1 MSKSQPPA
9 DTHADDPDSE
19 FDLARAHGTGAPG
32 VVRALIVDDEPLLR
46 THLAHHLAQ
55 LWPELAIAG
64 EARNGREAVDLVA
77 QLQPDVVFLDVHMP
91 GMNGVEAA
99 RLMGPDVQIVFVTA
113 YEQYAVAAFEQG
125 AIDYLVKP
133 FDAERLGE
141 SVTRLRRRIAERRRL
156 SAAEAGLG
164 QVTSLAGDLADGGA
178 PAGSSTALGSLPAGD
193 LDAVLAALAGELRR
207 RAPAGERLQW
217 IRASVGQMIKLIPVD
232 EVLYFRSDEKYTLVV
247 WVGGEAL
254 IRKSIRELLDGLEP
268 ETFIQIHR
276 STIVNLRFVA
286 QVIKGPNET
295 AEVHLKGRNETLSVS
310 RNHVHWFRQY

>member
-1 MSKSQPPA
+1 M
-9 DTHADDPDSE
+9 
-19 FDLARAHGTGAPG
+19 TGS
-32 VVRALIVDDEPLLR
+32 VRALIVDDEPLLR

-55 LWPELAIAG
+55 LWPELEIAG
-64 EARNGREAVDLVA
+64 EARNGREAVDLVE
-77 QLQPDVVFLDVHMP
+77 QLRPDVVFLDVHMP

-141 SVTRLRRRIAERRRL
+141 SLARLRRRVAERRRL
-156 SAAEAGLG
+156 EAGGLG
-164 QVTSLAGDLADGGA
+164 SVTSVAPEAGAA
-178 PAGSSTALGSLPAGD
+178 ALGNLPSGD

-207 RAPAGERLQW
+207 RAPAESRLQW

-295 AEVHLKGRNETLSVS
+295 AEVHLKGRSETLSVS

>member
-1 MSKSQPPA
+1 M
-9 DTHADDPDSE
+9 TDSE
-19 FDLARAHGTGAPG
+19 YPDDVSARPRAGGAPDA
-32 VVRALIVDDEPLLR
+32 VRALIVDDEPLLR

-55 LWPELAIAG
+55 LWPELEIAG
-64 EARNGREAVDLVA
+64 EARNGREAVDLAV

-99 RLMGPDVQIVFVTA
+99 RMMGPDVQVVFVTA

-141 SVTRLRRRIAERRRL
+141 SVMRLRRRIAERRRMNTT
-156 SAAEAGLG
+156 EAGLG
-164 QVTSLAGDLADGGA
+164 QVTSLAADVPEA
-178 PAGSSTALGSLPAGD
+178 AAALGRLPPGD
-193 LDAVLAALAGELRR
+193 LDAVLGALAGELRR
-207 RAPAGERLQW
+207 RAPVGDRLQW

>member
-1 MSKSQPPA
+1 VSGTSPSEDGEGDGDAVGRPPA
-9 DTHADDPDSE
+9 P
-19 FDLARAHGTGAPG
+19 RVPGA
-32 VVRALIVDDEPLLR
+32 VRAVVVDDEPLLR

-55 LWPELAIAG
+55 LWPELEIAG
-64 EARNGREAVDLVA
+64 EARNGREAVDLVV

-99 RLMGPDVQIVFVTA
+99 RLMGQEVQIVFVTA
-113 YEQYAVAAFEQG
+113 YEQYAVAAFDQG

-133 FDAERLGE
+133 FDVERLGE
-141 SVTRLRRRIAERRRL
+141 SVARLRRRVGERRRTRAPDDGPVAG
-156 SAAEAGLG
+156 AAEGEA
-164 QVTSLAGDLADGGA
+164 AAA
-178 PAGSSTALGSLPAGD
+178 RLPPGD
-193 LDAVLAALAGELRR
+193 LDTVLAALAGELRR
-207 RAPAGERLQW
+207 RAPMGDRLQW

-295 AEVHLKGRNETLSVS
+295 AEVHLKGRHETLSVS

>member
-1 MSKSQPPA
+1 MNNATPSQLPE
-9 DTHADDPDSE
+9 HDD
-19 FDLARAHGTGAPG
+19 DLAHPRGPAAPG
-32 VVRALIVDDEPLLR
+32 AVRALIVDDEPLLR

-55 LWPELAIAG
+55 LWPELEIAG
-64 EARNGREAVDLVA
+64 EARNGREAVDLVV

-99 RLMGPDVQIVFVTA
+99 RLMGPEVQIVFVTA

-141 SVTRLRRRIAERRRL
+141 SVARLRRRIAERRRM
-156 SAAEAGLG
+156 SAGEGGLG
-164 QVTSLAGDLADGGA
+164 QVTSLAGDVADASGALA
-178 PAGSSTALGSLPAGD
+178 ALPQGH
-193 LDAVLAALAGELRR
+193 LDAVLSALAGELRR
-207 RAPAGERLQW
+207 RAPAGDRLQW

>member
-1 MSKSQPPA
+1 MNA
-9 DTHADDPDSE
+9 NE
-19 FDLARAHGTGAPG
+19 RGA
-32 VVRALIVDDEPLLR
+32 VRALIVDDEPLLR

-55 LWPELAIAG
+55 LWPELEIAG
-64 EARNGREAVDLVA
+64 EARNGREAVDLVE
-77 QLQPDVVFLDVHMP
+77 QLRPDVVFLDVHMP

-141 SVTRLRRRIAERRRL
+141 SVARLRRRIAERRRI
-156 SAAEAGLG
+156 SAADAGLG
-164 QVTSLAGDLADGGA
+164 QVTSLAGDVAEAGGA
-178 PAGSSTALGSLPAGD
+178 LSRLAPND
-193 LDAVLAALAGELRR
+193 LDAVLSALAGELRR
-207 RAPAGERLQW
+207 RAPAGDRLQW

-295 AEVHLKGRNETLSVS
+295 AEVHLKGRSETLSVS

>member
-1 MSKSQPPA
+1 MTDSDFP
-9 DTHADDPDSE
+9 DDA
-19 FDLARAHGTGAPG
+19 ARPRGPGAPG
-32 VVRALIVDDEPLLR
+32 AVRALIVDDEPLLR

-55 LWPELAIAG
+55 LWPELEIAG
-64 EARNGREAVDLVA
+64 EARNGREAVDLAV
-77 QLQPDVVFLDVHMP
+77 QLQPDVVFMDVHMP

-99 RLMGPDVQIVFVTA
+99 RLMGEDVQIVFVTA

-133 FDAERLGE
+133 FDAERLSE
-141 SVTRLRRRIAERRRL
+141 SVARLRRRIAERRRM
-156 SAAEAGLG
+156 SASDAGLG
-164 QVTSLAGDLADGGA
+164 QVTSLAADA
-178 PAGSSTALGSLPAGD
+178 PEASAALGRLPPGD
-193 LDAVLAALAGELRR
+193 LDAVLSALAGELRR
-207 RAPAGERLQW
+207 RAPVGDRLQW

-295 AEVHLKGRNETLSVS
+295 AEVHLKGRSETLSVS

>member
-1 MSKSQPPA
+1 VSGTPPA
-9 DTHADDPDSE
+9 SAADDGEGDGA
-19 FDLARAHGTGAPG
+19 ARPRVTPAPG
-32 VVRALIVDDEPLLR
+32 AVRAVVVDDEPLLR

-55 LWPELAIAG
+55 LWPELEIAG
-64 EARNGREAVDLVA
+64 EARNGREAVDLVV

-99 RLMGPDVQIVFVTA
+99 RLMGQEVQIVFVTA
-113 YEQYAVAAFEQG
+113 YEQYAVAAFDQG

-133 FDAERLGE
+133 FDVERLGE
-141 SVTRLRRRIAERRRL
+141 SVARLRRRVAERRRTR
-156 SAAEAGLG
+156 A
-164 QVTSLAGDLADGGA
+164 ADGGPEA
-178 PAGSSTALGSLPAGD
+178 DSAEAARLPPGD
-193 LDAVLAALAGELRR
+193 LDTVLAALAGELRR
-207 RAPAGERLQW
+207 RAPVGDRLQW

-295 AEVHLKGRNETLSVS
+295 AEVHLKGRHETLSVS

>member
-1 MSKSQPPA
+1 MSLPGRSGSDSPSLRDAPRPA
-9 DTHADDPDSE
+9 
-19 FDLARAHGTGAPG
+19 GAAAPI
-32 VVRALIVDDEPLLR
+32 RALIVDDEPLLR
-46 THLAHHLAQ
+46 THLAHHLSQ
-55 LWPELAIAG
+55 LWPGLELCG

-77 QLQPDVVFLDVHMP
+77 SLQPDVVFLDVHMP

-99 RLMGPDVQIVFVTA
+99 RLMGPDVEIVFVTA

-133 FDAERLGE
+133 FDVERLAE
-141 SVTRLRRRIAERRRL
+141 SVVRLRRRLAERRRL
-156 SAAEAGLG
+156 AMASAGLG
-164 QVTSLAGDLADGGA
+164 GVTSVSAAAGALSADGDA
-178 PAGSSTALGSLPAGD
+178 TAAGIPPGG
-193 LDAVLAALAGELRR
+193 LDAVLAALASELRK
-207 RAPAGERLQW
+207 RAPTGSRLQW

-254 IRKSIRELLDGLEP
+254 IRKSIRELLDALEP

-286 QVIKGPNET
+286 QVVKGPNET
-295 AEVHLKGRNETLSVS
+295 AEVHLKGRPETLNVS

>member
-1 MSKSQPPA
+1 MSNATPTPTSER
-9 DTHADDPDSE
+9 DDGDAE
-19 FDLARAHGTGAPG
+19 LARPRGTGAPG
-32 VVRALIVDDEPLLR
+32 AVRALIVDDEPLLR

-55 LWPELAIAG
+55 LWPELEIAG
-64 EARNGREAVDLVA
+64 EARNGREAVDLVV

-141 SVTRLRRRIAERRRL
+141 SVVRLRRRIAERRRM
-156 SAAEAGLG
+156 SAVDGGLG
-164 QVTSLAGDLADGGA
+164 QVTSLASDVAEPG
-178 PAGSSTALGSLPAGD
+178 ALGGLPQSQ
-193 LDAVLAALAGELRR
+193 LDAVLSALAGELRR
-207 RAPAGERLQW
+207 RAPVGDRLQW

-295 AEVHLKGRNETLSVS
+295 AEVHLKGRSETLSVS

>member
-1 MSKSQPPA
+1 MSGP
-9 DTHADDPDSE
+9 
-19 FDLARAHGTGAPG
+19 
-32 VVRALIVDDEPLLR
+32 VRALIADDEPLLR

-55 LWPELAIAG
+55 LWPELQIAG
-64 EARNGREAVDLVA
+64 EARNGREAVDLVE
-77 QLQPDVVFLDVHMP
+77 QLRPDVVFLDVHMP

-133 FDAERLGE
+133 FDAERLAE
-141 SVTRLRRRIAERRRL
+141 SVARLRRRVAERRRL
-156 SAAEAGLG
+156 GASDGGLG
-164 QVTSLAGDLADGGA
+164 QVTSEAPDVAAAGAA
-178 PAGSSTALGSLPAGD
+178 ALSNLPSAE

-207 RAPAGERLQW
+207 RAPAGGRLQW

-286 QVIKGPNET
+286 QVLKGPNET

>member
-1 MSKSQPPA
+1 MS
-9 DTHADDPDSE
+9 DP
-19 FDLARAHGTGAPG
+19 
-32 VVRALIVDDEPLLR
+32 VRALIVDDEPLLR
-46 THLAHHLAQ
+46 THLAHHLAR
-55 LWPELAIAG
+55 LWPELEIAG
-64 EARNGREAVDLVA
+64 EARNGREAVDLVE
-77 QLQPDVVFLDVHMP
+77 QLRPDVVFLDVHMP

-125 AIDYLVKP
+125 AIDYVVKP

-141 SVTRLRRRIAERRRL
+141 SVARLHRRVAERRRM
-156 SAAEAGLG
+156 AATPGGLG
-164 QVTSLAGDLADGGA
+164 QVTSVAPPMIAAGAA
-178 PAGSSTALGSLPAGD
+178 ALGRLPASE

-286 QVIKGPNET
+286 QVVKGANET
-295 AEVHLKGRNETLSVS
+295 AEVHLKGRTETLSVS

>member
-1 MSKSQPPA
+1 M
-9 DTHADDPDSE
+9 
-19 FDLARAHGTGAPG
+19 TGS
-32 VVRALIVDDEPLLR
+32 VRALIVDDEPLLR

-55 LWPELAIAG
+55 LWPELEIAG
-64 EARNGREAVDLVA
+64 EARNGREAVDLVE
-77 QLQPDVVFLDVHMP
+77 QLRPDVVFLDVHMP

-141 SVTRLRRRIAERRRL
+141 SLARLRRRVTERRRL
-156 SAAEAGLG
+156 EAGGLGRVTGVAAEAG
-164 QVTSLAGDLADGGA
+164 AA
-178 PAGSSTALGSLPAGD
+178 ALGSLPSGD

-207 RAPAGERLQW
+207 RAPAESRLQW

-295 AEVHLKGRNETLSVS
+295 AEVHLKGRSETLSVS

>member
-1 MSKSQPPA
+1 MSRSTPTPA
-9 DTHADDPDSE
+9 HERDDESGV
-19 FDLARAHGTGAPG
+19 ARPRETAAPG
-32 VVRALIVDDEPLLR
+32 AVRALIVDDEPLLR
-46 THLAHHLAQ
+46 THLAHHLAA
-55 LWPELAIAG
+55 LWPELEIAG
-64 EARNGREAVDLVA
+64 EARNGREAVDLA
-77 QLQPDVVFLDVHMP
+77 EQLQPDVVFLDVHMP

-99 RLMGPDVQIVFVTA
+99 RLMGQDVQIVFVTA

-133 FDAERLGE
+133 FDVERLGD
-141 SVTRLRRRIAERRRL
+141 SVARLRRRIAERRRL
-156 SAAEAGLG
+156 GAAQGGLG
-164 QVTSLAGDLADGGA
+164 QVTSLAGEEPEDGGGA
-178 PAGSSTALGSLPAGD
+178 TALGSLPASD

>member
-1 MSKSQPPA
+1 MSNATPSQAPE
-9 DTHADDPDSE
+9 HDDDDD
-19 FDLARAHGTGAPG
+19 DLVRPRATGAPG
-32 VVRALIVDDEPLLR
+32 AVRALIVDDEPLLR

-55 LWPELAIAG
+55 LWPELEIAG
-64 EARNGREAVDLVA
+64 EARNGREAVDLVV

-141 SVTRLRRRIAERRRL
+141 SVARLRRRIAERRRMG
-156 SAAEAGLG
+156 SAEGGPG
-164 QVTSLAGDLADGGA
+164 QLTSLAGDVGD
-178 PAGSSTALGSLPAGD
+178 AGALGALPQGH
-193 LDAVLAALAGELRR
+193 LDAVLSALAGELRR
-207 RAPAGERLQW
+207 RAPTGDRLQW